1 MFSAS
6 SPGLRPWTL
15 LVSFFDGGGGNGD
28 DGGIDVS
35 GGSVCMLVMFPMLC
49 YGDSGDDGGNEVSG
63 GNVCMFFM
71 FPRQLSARGQV
82 LAAADRDVQLP
93 YF

>member
-1 MFSAS
+1 MFSAL

-15 LVSFFDGGGGNGD
+15 LVSFFGGG
-28 DGGIDVS
+28 
-35 GGSVCMLVMFPMLC
+35 
-49 YGDSGDDGGNEVSG
+49 GDSGDDGGNDVSG
-63 GNVCMFFM
+63 GDVCMLVM
-71 FPRQLSARGQV
+71 FPRQLGARSQV

>member
-1 MFSAS
+1 MFSAW

-15 LVSFFDGGGGNGD
+15 LVSFFGGGGD
-28 DGGIDVS
+28 SRDGVGNDVS
-35 GGSVCMLVMFPMLC
+35 GGNVCMLVMFP
-49 YGDSGDDGGNEVSG
+49 
-63 GNVCMFFM
+63 
-71 FPRQLSARGQV
+71 RQLSEGGQV